1 MSIRIIKKGIAD
13 SIQDAGRY
21 GFQHIGVQS
30 NGYMDYLSAQLANY
44 ILNNPIINPVIE
56 IHFPSSTFCFET
68 ENTIAITGA
77 NFIAVL
83 NEKSVQMNKPIKVHK
98 GDTLQFLQP
107 IQGRIA
113 YIAFKGT
120 LQNDQWLHSFSYAGK
135 RLKLGDRLLINKSNH
150 PPIDTKDPIAL
161 QNLCSTIE
169 KQVFKQA
176 PFAFIPG
183 PAWNDLNTDS
193 IQKILNEPFKTSL
206 QSNRMGFQL
215 SGPSLSLTK
224 SKSYLSAAVTKGT
237 MQLLPNGELIVLM
250 ADHQTIGGY
259 PNLGQINLVDLPRL
273 AQLNNDTTIYF
284 SLTNVD
290 NAQQQYQSLQNRF
303 TN

>member
-1 MSIRIIKKGIAD
+1 MSITIIKKGISD

-44 ILNNPIINPVIE
+44 ILNNPITNPVIE
-56 IHFPSSTFCFET
+56 IHFPSSTFCFEN

-83 NEKSVQMNKPIKVHK
+83 NEKSVQMNTPIKVHK
-98 GDTLQFLQP
+98 ADTLQFLQP

-120 LQNDQWLHSFSYAGK
+120 LQNDHWLHSFSYAGN
-135 RLKLGDRLLINKSNH
+135 RLELGNKLIINESSYS
-150 PPIDTKDPIAL
+150 PINTKDPAFLQALSETIA
-161 QNLCSTIE
+161 S
-169 KQVFKQA
+169 QVFKQA

-183 PAWNDLNTDS
+183 PAWNDLNADS

-215 SGPSLSLTK
+215 RGPSLNLTK
-224 SKSYLSAAVTKGT
+224 PKSYLSSAVTKGT

-259 PNLGQINLVDLPRL
+259 PNLGQINLVDLPRF
-273 AQLNNDTTIYF
+273 AQLNNDATIHF